1 MSPADAAQLLGVEQD
16 APIQEIQHAF
26 ARQARLSH
34 PDLLVDAT
42 EEERHSAG
50 IRFAE
55 LREARDLLVTRQP
68 GAGPAPQVT
77 SVHIVAD
84 GVPLRT
90 GPMRGPWA
98 TFLVF
103 LLLAIVVVTAVTLQ
117 DGFRSEFVQNLNGG
131 RVVEQPVEP

>member
-1 MSPADAAQLLGVEQD
+1 MSPADAAQLLGVAPD

-42 EEERHSAG
+42 DEERHSAG

-55 LREARDLLVTRQP
+55 LREARDLLVTRKP
-68 GAGPAPQVT
+68 GTPIT

-84 GVPLRT
+84 GVPLRA
-90 GPMRGPWA
+90 GPMRNPWG

-103 LLLAIVVVTAVTLQ
+103 LLLAIVVVITVTLQ
-117 DGFRSEFVQNLNGG
+117 DSFRSEFVQNLNGG
-131 RVVEQPVEP
+131 VVEQPVEP